1 MTIKYLCKKKID
13 MEKKVDMTYSF
24 LWDTE
29 PTDEQLETLMQEVA
43 EEVRRKNVIAEENF
57 RKNMQEELLKA
68 KAAYQEQTKE

>member
-1 MTIKYLCKKKID
+1 

-43 EEVRRKNVIAEENF
+43 EEVRLYFEGVWTNVLFLLDRKLF
-57 RKNMQEELLKA
+57 LLDGKIFSP
-68 KAAYQEQTKE
+68 